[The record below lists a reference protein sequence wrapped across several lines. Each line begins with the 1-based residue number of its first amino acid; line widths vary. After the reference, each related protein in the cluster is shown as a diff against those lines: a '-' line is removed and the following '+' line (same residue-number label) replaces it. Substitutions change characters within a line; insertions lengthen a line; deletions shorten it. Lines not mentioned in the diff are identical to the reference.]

1 MSNIWNKQAE
11 TMKRA
16 DIEAL
21 QLERLKWTV
30 DYCINNV
37 KFYHDRLTPLGISG
51 DKIKCLKDI
60 QYIPYT
66 TKTDLRDNYPF
77 GLFAVPQKDIV
88 RIHASSGTTG
98 KPTVVGIHKKRPC
111 KLGGGHCQNSHR
123 RRSHLRRHCSDML
136 RIRYVYGSFGPS
148 LRP

>member
-1 MSNIWNKQAE
+1 
-11 TMKRA
+11 MKRA

-37 KFYHDRLTPLGISG
+37 KFYHDRLTPLGITG

-66 TKTDLRDNYPF
+66 TETGWTDPLCMGRRPQYF
-77 GLFAVPQKDIV
+77 GCHQK
-88 RIHASSGTTG
+88 RR
-98 KPTVVGIHKKRPC
+98 KFQMEKVV
-111 KLGGGHCQNSHR
+111 
-123 RRSHLRRHCSDML
+123 
-136 RIRYVYGSFGPS
+136 
-148 LRP
+148 

>member
-1 MSNIWNKQAE
+1 MSAIWNKEIE

-37 KFYHDRLTPLGISG
+37 KFYHDRLTPLGITG
-51 DKIKCLKDI
+51 DKIKCLDDI
-60 QYIPYT
+60 RYIPYT

-77 GLFAVPQKDIV
+77 GLFAVPQRDIV
-88 RIHASSGTTG
+88 RIHASSAPPASPPSSDIPKTTLQTG
-98 KPTVVGIHKKRPC
+98 PRP
-111 KLGGGHCQNSHR
+111 LQE
-123 RRSHLRRHCSDML
+123 
-136 RIRYVYGSFGPS
+136 
-148 LRP
+148 

>member
-88 RIHASSGTTG
+88 RIHASSAQPASPPLWDTQKTTLQTG
-98 KPTVVGIHKKRPC
+98 RRP
-111 KLGGGHCQNSHR
+111 L
-123 RRSHLRRHCSDML
+123 
-136 RIRYVYGSFGPS
+136 PE
-148 LRP
+148 

>member
-1 MSNIWNKQAE
+1 
-11 TMKRA
+11 MKRA

-37 KFYHDRLTPLGISG
+37 KFYHDRLTPLGITG

-98 KPTVVGIHKKRPC
+98 KPTVVGYTKNDLANWAEEPPPTTLFRYASDTVCLRELWAFITALKR
-111 KLGGGHCQNSHR
+111 
-123 RRSHLRRHCSDML
+123 
-136 RIRYVYGSFGPS
+136 
-148 LRP
+148 